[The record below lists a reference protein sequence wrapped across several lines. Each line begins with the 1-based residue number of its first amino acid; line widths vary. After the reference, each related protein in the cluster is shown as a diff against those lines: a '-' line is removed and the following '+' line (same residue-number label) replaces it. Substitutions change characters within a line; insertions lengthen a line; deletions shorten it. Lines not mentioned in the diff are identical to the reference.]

1 MIDRIARNEQI
12 LNNLLEKTKILEA
25 ALDAFQDYQDEFEI
39 INKYYGSKSWFKD
52 KKAYETSEIPR
63 INAGVLSEDAVWN
76 LNERISDI
84 YLKMENLVN
93 GRKQKQMQKLEKR
106 SKKEN

>member
-25 ALDAFQDYQDEFEI
+25 ALDAFQDYQDELEI
-39 INKYYGSKSWFKD
+39 LNKYYGSKSWFKD
-52 KKAYETSEIPR
+52 KKAYETGEISR